1 MIKTDQVGSC
11 FVAYRAVHSVDRWK
25 LHASWK
31 KLGVVI
37 FFSFIFTVV
46 KKSCLEQKNARSRFA
61 LRLLNCTKFG
71 QLILGKIIKIV
82 ATKMFYS

>member
-1 MIKTDQVGSC
+1 VIKTDQVGSC

-37 FFSFIFTVV
+37 FFSFISTVV
-46 KKSCLEQKNARSRFA
+46 KKSCLEQKNARSRFKTVE
-61 LRLLNCTKFG
+61 LHEIWSVDSREN
-71 QLILGKIIKIV
+71 
-82 ATKMFYS
+82 Y